1 MSRFGLKTC
10 GATAALLVASSSAQ
24 AGEPFYRNGQL
35 CQRASSGY
43 VVCRDPDDY
52 WSEGYVVSRGRR
64 SGGRSGRVFYRDG
77 YKCQRADSGHVV
89 CRDPRDRWSPGFV
102 VR

>member
-1 MSRFGLKTC
+1 MSRFRLKT
-10 GATAALLVASSSAQ
+10 GLAVAAVLSASSSVQ
-24 AGEPFYRNGQL
+24 AGEPFYRHGQI

-43 VVCRDPDDY
+43 VVCRDPGDY

-64 SGGRSGRVFYRDG
+64 SGRPFYRDG
-77 YKCQRADSGHVV
+77 YKCQRASSGVTV
-89 CRDPRDRWSPGFV
+89 CRDPHDHRSQGFV